1 MECGMTQLESLE
13 RYLKVHLAQTRQR
26 KGTPGSGVRP
36 FITISRQAGAG
47 GHRLADRLLEVF
59 ADQGDDADLFRGWQ
73 IFDRRLCE
81 MVADDPVYSD
91 ELDSLLAEEYRT
103 RSDEFFHQ
111 ILRSSVDQRA
121 VMERV
126 FRVVRAVA
134 SVGKAIIIGR
144 AGNEVTR
151 DMPDG
156 IAVRLIA
163 PDVVRV
169 KGVMDHYGLDEAR
182 AREESRRLDTAR
194 ARLLKTHFKT
204 DIADPYRYDLVVNTG
219 RTSVDSAAH
228 ALTVMIHR
236 KGDQP

>member
-1 MECGMTQLESLE
+1 MEGGMTQLESLE
-13 RYLKVHLAQTRQR
+13 RYLRVHLAQTRQR
-26 KGTPGSGVRP
+26 KGTPGSDARP
-36 FITISRQAGAG
+36 FVTISRQAGAG
-47 GHRLADRLLEVF
+47 GHRLAERLLEVF
-59 ADQGDDADLFRGWQ
+59 ADHGDTDLFRGWQ

-163 PDVVRV
+163 PELVRV
-169 KGVMDHYGLDEAR
+169 KGVMDHYGLDETR

-204 DIADPYRYDLVVNTG
+204 DIADPYRYDLLVNTG

-228 ALTVMIHR
+228 ALTVMIHQR
-236 KGDQP
+236 AMGNE

>member
-1 MECGMTQLESLE
+1 MEGGMTQLEALQ
-13 RYLKVHLAQTRQR
+13 RYLRVQLAHTQEHTGAPDS
-26 KGTPGSGVRP
+26 GTRP

-47 GHRLADRLLEVF
+47 GHRLADQLVATF
-59 ADQGDDADLFRGWQ
+59 ANQEDRDLYGGWQ

-91 ELDSLLAEEYRT
+91 ELDSLVAEEYRT

-111 ILRSSVDQRA
+111 ILRSKVDQRA

-151 DMPDG
+151 DMPHG
-156 IAVRLIA
+156 IALRLIA
-163 PDVVRV
+163 PEVSRI
-169 KGVMDHYGLDEAR
+169 KGVMDHYNLDETA
-182 AREESRRLDTAR
+182 AKREAERLDTAR
-194 ARLLKTHFKT
+194 ARLLKTHFQV
-204 DIADPYRYDLVVNTG
+204 DIANPSRYHLIFNTSDV
-219 RTSVDSAAH
+219 TIEAAADAVTAMLPH
-228 ALTVMIHR
+228 KA
-236 KGDQP
+236 QP